1 VAGGTIYH
9 FERYGGWGQQMAAE
23 DRILEEIAAAIRS
36 VADTQ
41 EEITLETDILRDL
54 NMDSLAIM
62 DFVMALETRFNV
74 VIPLD
79 RIAEVRTVGDLVPLL
94 SSPNGSGMA
103 A

>member
-1 VAGGTIYH
+1 MTAK
-9 FERYGGWGQQMAAE
+9 
-23 DRILEEIAAAIRS
+23 DKILEEIVGAIRS
-36 VADTQ
+36 VTDA
-41 EEITLETDILRDL
+41 EGEITLETDILRDL

-79 RIAEVRTVGDLVPLL
+79 RIAEVRTVGDLVNLL
-94 SSPNGSGMA
+94 SAPSGSGLA